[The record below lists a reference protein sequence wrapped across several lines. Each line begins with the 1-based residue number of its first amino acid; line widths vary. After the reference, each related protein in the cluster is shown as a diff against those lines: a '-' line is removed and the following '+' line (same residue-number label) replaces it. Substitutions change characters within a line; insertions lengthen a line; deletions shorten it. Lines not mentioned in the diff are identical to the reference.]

1 MNIHALQNFIGL
13 LIFKKYILI
22 NLSINRSNV
31 LFKIISTDY
40 TFRKTNRLGQA
51 FRKFMLDLK

>member
-40 TFRKTNRLGQA
+40 TFRKTNRLDQA